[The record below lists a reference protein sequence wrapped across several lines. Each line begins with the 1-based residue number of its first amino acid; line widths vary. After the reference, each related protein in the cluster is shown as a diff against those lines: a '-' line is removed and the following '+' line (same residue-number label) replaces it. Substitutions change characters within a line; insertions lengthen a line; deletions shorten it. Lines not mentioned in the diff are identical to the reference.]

1 MLLKLSEHFFLSL
14 PQRERERE
22 REGFQMVLSRLLQV
36 KSRLHL
42 QRIVLLAGLVK
53 ATRLCSSS
61 SCSNAE
67 IGNSKKPGLS
77 KEQRAVAVESF
88 VKKYMEAHP
97 GIFPKPTHVQN
108 NVGGSWYTLKD
119 ILTKIKEKLLENSQ
133 LQNRTT
139 SDTSDST
146 VDATT
151 SEIITTHNSKGNS
164 ELGKPT
170 STVIN
175 SECNNNI
182 SSTATSCM
190 LEENF
195 SKKIINATAFEI
207 VQTCGIA
214 DHTELCESESIVQS
228 LKSLVNSEN
237 NEKNTTHVTS
247 NISEECSSPDAVNRE
262 AFKVIRMHNYADSLK
277 HAEPACKVQLSEA
290 EVISR
295 SNEKDISTGKEKNN
309 SEFGEPIVP
318 SSKTSLNT
326 NDNEKNT
333 TPSISFDGAQKI
345 SGLADLFMRRM
356 NNRAA
361 GQMTGEK
368 DDSVTINSPEYSN
381 EATRRDMVK
390 SFDIKSLIDCLKE
403 HRKEQSIIKSH
414 DNMGMESNN
423 FKESGG
429 DPGTRVPFN
438 VSSTNSKSGDKE
450 ESDADIAA
458 FDYIESKP
466 SPQTKEGMQNVIVE
480 AASSTENLPNK
491 TSIPNLIGDPDVPSS
506 LVKNPTRTVMIKQ
519 LTPDIRSHDIEE
531 ALAFCGS
538 NISGIFFGSSSF
550 VAYVEFETEDAK
562 ERALEKHSI
571 NVRGKQLL
579 IFRID
584 VPRTTVVRISNL
596 YSAEAKKKLFSIC
609 RSYGKVKVVV
619 FRHKEIRDVHFMLSE
634 WPNMLKI
641 LNRLN
646 GLKVDD
652 CRIIAQPALVF
663 PPEVLRV
670 LWSHPD
676 ERQRLET
683 KIWMKTL
690 LYTRLTTE

>member
-151 SEIITTHNSKGNS
+151 SEIITTHNSK
-164 ELGKPT
+164 
-170 STVIN
+170 
-175 SECNNNI
+175 
-182 SSTATSCM
+182 
-190 LEENF
+190 
-195 SKKIINATAFEI
+195 
-207 VQTCGIA
+207 

-466 SPQTKEGMQNVIVE
+466 SPQLVLLQTKEGMQNVIVE

>member
-1 MLLKLSEHFFLSL
+1 
-14 PQRERERE
+14 
-22 REGFQMVLSRLLQV
+22 
-36 KSRLHL
+36 
-42 QRIVLLAGLVK
+42 
-53 ATRLCSSS
+53 
-61 SCSNAE
+61 
-67 IGNSKKPGLS
+67 
-77 KEQRAVAVESF
+77 
-88 VKKYMEAHP
+88 METHP

-108 NVGGSWYTLKD
+108 SVGGSWYTLKD

-133 LQNRTT
+133 LQNHTT

-146 VDATT
+146 VDATAF
-151 SEIITTHNSKGNS
+151 EIITTHNSK
-164 ELGKPT
+164 
-170 STVIN
+170 
-175 SECNNNI
+175 
-182 SSTATSCM
+182 
-190 LEENF
+190 
-195 SKKIINATAFEI
+195 
-207 VQTCGIA
+207 

-228 LKSLVNSEN
+228 LKSSANSEN

-247 NISEECSSPDAVNRE
+247 NISEECSPPDAVNRE
-262 AFKVIRMHNYADSLK
+262 AFKVIKMHNYADSLK

-295 SNEKDISTGKEKNN
+295 SNEKDISMSKDKNN

-356 NNRAA
+356 NDRAA
-361 GQMTGEK
+361 GEMTGEK
-368 DDSVTINSPEYSN
+368 DDSVTISSPEYSN
-381 EATRRDMVK
+381 EATRRDMVN

-466 SPQTKEGMQNVIVE
+466 SPQTKDGMQNVIVE

-538 NISGIFFGSSSF
+538 NISGFFFGSSSF

-584 VPRTTVVRISNL
+584 APRTTVVRISNL

-690 LYTRLTTE
+690 LYTRLD

>member
-1 MLLKLSEHFFLSL
+1 
-14 PQRERERE
+14 
-22 REGFQMVLSRLLQV
+22 MVLSRLLQV

-42 QRIVLLAGLVK
+42 QRIGLVK
-53 ATRLCSSS
+53 ATRQCSSSS

-67 IGNSKKPGLS
+67 IGNSKKPSLS

-88 VKKYMEAHP
+88 VKKYMETHP

-146 VDATT
+146 VDATA
-151 SEIITTHNSKGNS
+151 SEIITTHNSK
-164 ELGKPT
+164 
-170 STVIN
+170 
-175 SECNNNI
+175 
-182 SSTATSCM
+182 
-190 LEENF
+190 
-195 SKKIINATAFEI
+195 
-207 VQTCGIA
+207 
-214 DHTELCESESIVQS
+214 DYTELCESESIVQS
-228 LKSLVNSEN
+228 LKSSVNSEN

-262 AFKVIRMHNYADSLK
+262 AFKVIKMHNYADSLK

-295 SNEKDISTGKEKNN
+295 SNEKDISTSKEKNN

-333 TPSISFDGAQKI
+333 TPSISFGGAQKI

-356 NNRAA
+356 NDQAA
-361 GQMTGEK
+361 GEMTGEK

-403 HRKEQSIIKSH
+403 QRKEQSIIKSH

-519 LTPDIRSHDIEE
+519 LTPDISSHDIEE

-538 NISGIFFGSSSF
+538 NISGFFFGSSSF
-550 VAYVEFETEDAK
+550 VAYVEFEIEDAK

-584 VPRTTVVRISNL
+584 APRTTVVRISNL

-609 RSYGKVKVVV
+609 RSYGKVKVVG

-690 LYTRLTTE
+690 LYTRLD

>member
-1 MLLKLSEHFFLSL
+1 MRTFFFSL
-14 PQRERERE
+14 FLRQTERGRE
-22 REGFQMVLSRLLQV
+22 REGFQMVHSRLLQV

-42 QRIVLLAGLVK
+42 QRIGLVK
-53 ATRLCSSS
+53 ATRQCSSSS

-67 IGNSKKPGLS
+67 IGNSKKPSLS

-88 VKKYMEAHP
+88 VKKYMETHP

-108 NVGGSWYTLKD
+108 SVGGSWYTLKD

-133 LQNRTT
+133 LQNHTT

-146 VDATT
+146 VDATAF
-151 SEIITTHNSKGNS
+151 EIITTHNSK
-164 ELGKPT
+164 
-170 STVIN
+170 
-175 SECNNNI
+175 
-182 SSTATSCM
+182 
-190 LEENF
+190 
-195 SKKIINATAFEI
+195 
-207 VQTCGIA
+207 

-228 LKSLVNSEN
+228 LKSSANSEN

-247 NISEECSSPDAVNRE
+247 NISEECSPPDAVNRE
-262 AFKVIRMHNYADSLK
+262 AFKVIKMHNYADSLK

-295 SNEKDISTGKEKNN
+295 SNEKDISMSKDKNN

-356 NNRAA
+356 NDRAA
-361 GQMTGEK
+361 GEMTGEK
-368 DDSVTINSPEYSN
+368 DDSVTISSPEYSN
-381 EATRRDMVK
+381 EATRRDMVN

-466 SPQTKEGMQNVIVE
+466 SPQTKDGMQNVIVE

-538 NISGIFFGSSSF
+538 NISGFFFGSSSF

-584 VPRTTVVRISNL
+584 APRTTVVRISNL

-690 LYTRLTTE
+690 LYTRLD